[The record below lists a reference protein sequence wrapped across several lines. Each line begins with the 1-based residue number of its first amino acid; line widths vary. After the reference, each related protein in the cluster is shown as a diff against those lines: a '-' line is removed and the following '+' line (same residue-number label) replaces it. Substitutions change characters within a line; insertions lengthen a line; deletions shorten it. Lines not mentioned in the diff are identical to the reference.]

1 MTERVICRERRPER
15 ENKGFGDSMLKDTL
29 IALLISFFVTATVCP
44 FFIPILHRLKFGQ
57 MVRDD
62 GPQAHLKKTGTPTMG
77 GITFMTGILFAS
89 IFLIPRYKEVTVVFL
104 FTISY
109 GILGF
114 LDDMLK
120 IRKKKSEGLKSAQK
134 FILQLIVS
142 TIFIIYLF
150 RVYGLDYGIL
160 VPFTGSFDT
169 GVVLKLGII
178 WIPFALFVI
187 LGTDNGV
194 NFTDGLD
201 GLCSS
206 VTVIV
211 AIFFMLIGL
220 KSGFSVT
227 PFTGAVIGSLMGFLI
242 FNAYPAKVFMG
253 DTGSLALGGFVASY
267 ALMCKI
273 PVFIAVIGFIYMIE
287 VISVIIQVGYFKS
300 TKGKRFFKMAPIH
313 HHFELCGW
321 SETRTVTVFSIITII
336 LGVLVYLFM

>member
-1 MTERVICRERRPER
+1 
-15 ENKGFGDSMLKDTL
+15 MLRDTL
-29 IALLISFFVTATVCP
+29 IALLIGFVVTAIACP
-44 FFIPILHRLKFGQ
+44 LFIPVLHRLKFGQ

-62 GPQAHLKKTGTPTMG
+62 GPKEHLKKTGTPTMG
-77 GITFMTGILFAS
+77 GISFLAGILVAS
-89 IFLIPRYKEVTVVFL
+89 LFLIPKYKEVAVVFL

-109 GILGF
+109 GIIGF
-114 LDDMLK
+114 LDDILK
-120 IRKKKSEGLKSAQK
+120 IKKKQSEGLKSSQK
-134 FILQLIVS
+134 FILQLVVS
-142 TIFIIYLF
+142 VIFIIYLYKI
-150 RVYGLDYGIL
+150 YGLDYG
-160 VPFTGSFDT
+160 
-169 GVVLKLGII
+169 VL
-178 WIPFALFVI
+178 IPFALFVI

-211 AIFFMLIGL
+211 ALFFMLIGL
-220 KSGFSVT
+220 KGGFSVT
-227 PFTGAVIGSLMGFLI
+227 PVTGAVIGSLMGFLI

-267 ALMCKI
+267 ALMCRI

-287 VISVIIQVGYFKS
+287 VISVIIQVGYFKA

-321 SETRTVTVFSIITII
+321 SETRTVTVFCVVTII
-336 LGVLVYLFM
+336 LGILVYLFM

>member
-1 MTERVICRERRPER
+1 
-15 ENKGFGDSMLKDTL
+15 MLKDTL
-29 IALLISFFVTATVCP
+29 IALLIGFFVTTVVCP
-44 FFIPILHRLKFGQ
+44 FFIPILHRFKFGQ

-62 GPQAHLKKTGTPTMG
+62 GPKDHLKKTGTPTMG
-77 GITFMTGILFAS
+77 GITFIIGILAGS
-89 IFLIPRYKEVTVVFL
+89 AFLIPRYRDVVVVFL
-104 FTISY
+104 FTVSY
-109 GILGF
+109 GIIGL

-120 IRKKKSEGLKSAQK
+120 IKKKQSEGLKSSQK
-134 FILQLIVS
+134 FILQLVVS
-142 TIFIIYLF
+142 VIFIIYLYKI
-150 RVYGLDYGIL
+150 YGFDYGIL
-160 VPFTGSFDT
+160 IPFTGSFDS
-169 GVVLKLGII
+169 GIILKLGII

-206 VTVIV
+206 VTIIV

-220 KSGFSVT
+220 KGGFSVT
-227 PFTGAVIGSLMGFLI
+227 PITGAVIGSLMGFLI

-267 ALMCKI
+267 ALMCQI
-273 PVFIAVIGFIYMIE
+273 PVFIAIVGFIYMIE
-287 VISVIIQVGYFKS
+287 VISVIIQVGYFKA

-321 SETRTVTVFSIITII
+321 SETKTVTVFSIITVI
-336 LGVLVYLFM
+336 LGILVYLFM